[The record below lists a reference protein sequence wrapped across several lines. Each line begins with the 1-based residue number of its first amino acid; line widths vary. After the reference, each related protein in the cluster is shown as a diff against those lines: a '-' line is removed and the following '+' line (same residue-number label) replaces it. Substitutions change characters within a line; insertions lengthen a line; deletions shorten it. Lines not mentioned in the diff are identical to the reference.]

1 MGAKYTEEPISSDL
15 ISDWSNAKPPSDLAV
30 PESNKYLAESTSI
43 KTNEPSREWK
53 QIRKILETPN
63 GELFFKADS
72 KFNLP
77 RGFIILLIRSDIIRQ
92 SPKNDAIFDF
102 FPFLL
107 VRIMAEVAYDA
118 ETADLHYGFDSD
130 CHGFKI
136 NVSGLDDKLPLLY
149 QEVLNQIKNFQPNQT
164 EFDSLKAQFL
174 DNYSTYMKIPEN
186 VSSLLFYSIFIL
198 LKKGG
203 FSKSLNCSVVSELI
217 VFIQFNLMSFSML
230 HSMCHS

>member
-1 MGAKYTEEPISSDL
+1 MGAKYTEEPISPDL
-15 ISDWSNAKPPSDLAV
+15 ISDWSNAQPPSDLSV

-43 KTNEPSREWK
+43 KSNEPSREWK
-53 QIRKILETPN
+53 LVRKILETQN

-92 SPKNDAIFDF
+92 SPKNDSIFDF
-102 FPFLL
+102 FPFML
-107 VRIMAEVAYDA
+107 VRLMAEVAYDA
-118 ETADLHYGFDSD
+118 ETADLNYSFDSD
-130 CHGFKI
+130 CYGLKVQ
-136 NVSGLDDKLPLLY
+136 VSGLDDKLPLLY

-186 VSSLLFYSIFIL
+186 VS
-198 LKKGG
+198 K
-203 FSKSLNCSVVSELI
+203 
-217 VFIQFNLMSFSML
+217 
-230 HSMCHS
+230 